1 MSVSSVSSSSSSSI
15 YGSRSSNIISGLASG
30 LDTESMIEGMV
41 SGIKSKIDTQK
52 QNQQILMWQQEA
64 FRSISDQLVQISS
77 KYTSY
82 TSSTNLM
89 SSAFFQPSIITSL
102 GKYAD
107 MISASGSTNSD
118 IQINKVTNLA
128 KTETVSFS
136 GLNGVSNSNVV
147 SGDPDKSVDL
157 TGKVDVSNLAGQQ
170 LSFEYG
176 NKEFTITFDS
186 DREYNSVEDVAD
198 EINKQL
204 GNASITLSDGTSIK
218 MNSKIKAEVTD
229 GKLEFSFVNGD
240 KETNTLELKSY
251 SSQSALNALHLTGG
265 ATLTGGNKMS
275 SSEAVTKDNLYTTK
289 SAGDVLAGAT
299 MSVTYNGTTATIKM
313 PEKGTDEY
321 NKIFGASDARTAS
334 KNMQEYLQTQ
344 FDQAFGYGRIEV
356 GGIQDDG
363 TFNPT
368 FTLKSSGNSDTLT
381 INSGTLNVIGKGGI
395 FGIDRGASNRVN
407 TSKTLGDL
415 YGTVKVQQGS
425 ETITGLGG
433 GMAALRNPDGSAV
446 TDENGN
452 AKYALE
458 INGVR
463 IGEYTADST
472 LETIMNDINKNENAG
487 VNVSYSSTSNQFV
500 FTSKHGGAGGKIE
513 ISDTLENAAGGKNLA
528 SNLFGKVSY
537 SDSGVTISRLN
548 EDKKTVAIQY
558 DKDGNAVKKTVD
570 NQEQPLTDD
579 DVKSFNFI
587 KGQDA
592 TMEAYINGVKTTLTS
607 GTNTFNIDG
616 FTVTANGV
624 FEAANESERVT
635 FDKKVDAD
643 KIVDAV
649 KSFVEDYN
657 KVLAEINEQYTTQPD
672 HDKDYKPLTDDQK
685 ADMTEKQIEEYE
697 AKAKEGLL
705 FGDNDLGNLSN
716 ALRFVFSDSDLDA
729 IGISVSTSYSDKG
742 KITLDETKL
751 RSALASDP
759 SAVADAFTAPLEQKQ
774 VTNKD
779 GSTSWV
785 DDTSSGGAMSRLKVQ
800 LDKYAATTGA
810 TKGILIEKA
819 GSQYSPMALLQNT
832 LQDKIDSYD
841 DVIDSLTEQLNDKID
856 FYTSKFSKLEA
867 LIAQM
872 NSQSSYLASLG
883 GSSY

>member
-102 GKYAD
+102 GKNAD

-265 ATLTGGNKMS
+265 ATLTGGNKLS
-275 SSEAVTKDNLYTTK
+275 SSEKVTGDNLYSTK
-289 SAGDVLAGAT
+289 SAADVLAGAT
-299 MSVTYNGTTATIKM
+299 MSVTYNGTTAIIKM
-313 PEKGTDEY
+313 PEKGSDEY
-321 NKIFGASDARTAS
+321 NKIFGVSDMTTAS
-334 KNMQEYLQTQ
+334 KNMKDYLQTQ

-472 LETIMNDINKNENAG
+472 LETIMNDINKNEKAG

-528 SNLFGKVSY
+528 SNLFGSITYGK
-537 SDSGVTISRLN
+537 DT
-548 EDKKTVAIQY
+548 
-558 DKDGNAVKKTVD
+558 DGNLNIEVKRGSETVKLNSD
-570 NQEQPLTDD
+570 GQVLGSDGDD
-579 DVKSFNFI
+579 ATASVNFI
-587 KGQDA
+587 KGKDA

-624 FEAANESERVT
+624 FPAANESERVT

-697 AKAKEGLL
+697 TKAKEGLL

>member
-128 KTETVSFS
+128 KTETISFS

-186 DREYNSVEDVAD
+186 DREYNSVKDVAD

-275 SSEAVTKDNLYTTK
+275 SSEAVTEDNLYTTK

-334 KNMQEYLQTQ
+334 QNMQEYLQTQ

-356 GGIQDDG
+356 GGIQGDG

-415 YGTVKVQQGS
+415 YGLDDKDTEIPGLKAVQENGQDKV
-425 ETITGLGG
+425 
-433 GMAALRNPDGSAV
+433 
-446 TDENGN
+446 DENGN
-452 AKYALE
+452 KVYSLV
-458 INGVR
+458 INGVT
-463 IGEYTADST
+463 IGDDYTVDTT
-472 LETIMNDINKNENAG
+472 LETIMNDINQNEQAG
-487 VNVSYSSTSNQFV
+487 VNVSYSTTSNQFV

-513 ISDTLENAAGGKNLA
+513 IKDDGSNLA
-528 SNLFGKVSY
+528 AKLFGSVQY
-537 SDSGVTISRLN
+537 GDDGVTISRLN
-548 EDKKTVAIQY
+548 EKNETVAIQY
-558 DKDGNAVKKTVD
+558 DKTGKAVQKTVTT
-570 NQEQPLTDD
+570 ETGSEVQPITDD
-579 DVKSFNFI
+579 DLKNFNLI

-624 FEAANESERVT
+624 FTAANESERVT